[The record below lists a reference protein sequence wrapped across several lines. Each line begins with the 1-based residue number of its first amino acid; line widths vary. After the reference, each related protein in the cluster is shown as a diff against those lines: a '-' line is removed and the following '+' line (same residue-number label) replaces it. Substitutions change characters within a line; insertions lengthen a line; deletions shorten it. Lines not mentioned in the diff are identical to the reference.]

1 MGLVTKFFY
10 CIELKFAVVII
21 GFVDIILSVLC
32 GCYLPCKWSLIWIFS
47 SYQNGWICYSG
58 LRRIVEADYE
68 SWTEATAGFFKK
80 SVEDMYVNRFGYTM
94 YVFLLVVLV
103 LHVGACILLIVSA
116 DSSQKLMIA
125 PYIATALMRFVL
137 LLLIVT
143 WIATKSFDCTT
154 SYWLIGLS
162 LGNWNINMIF
172 SAYFFND
179 FVSY

>member
-32 GCYLPCKWSLIWIFS
+32 GCYLPW
-47 SYQNGWICYSG
+47 
-58 LRRIVEADYE
+58 LRRVVEADYE

-162 LGNWNINMIF
+162 LAPAG
-172 SAYFFND
+172 YFWLTVVSWYMEND
-179 FVSY
+179 S